1 MVTIKQNKF
10 KSELLW
16 SATRQ
21 GSFQRSKIY
30 KNKNINE
37 SAKLEFRIF
46 VKDYLYKK
54 VFENFFNSN
63 ISEKQLLKLI
73 SGLQLAVKLKYKTIL
88 LGGNLRFGNAQKIVN
103 LYLKNMWIAGWIKT
117 PPHFPIDRIIQNK
130 FQKIVPWTNMN
141 RTEYFSIIFEAKN
154 HMIKDGYKNLATW
167 ELNKYF
173 ESYIEQ

>member
-1 MVTIKQNKF
+1 MQ
-10 KSELLW
+10 
-16 SATRQ
+16 
-21 GSFQRSKIY
+21 
-30 KNKNINE
+30 
-37 SAKLEFRIF
+37 RIF
-46 VKDYLYKK
+46 KTIFVIALITLKNTLFASDIVDSIDLINKLNSLPHAQCNSCTDDK
-54 VFENFFNSN
+54 NFFNSN